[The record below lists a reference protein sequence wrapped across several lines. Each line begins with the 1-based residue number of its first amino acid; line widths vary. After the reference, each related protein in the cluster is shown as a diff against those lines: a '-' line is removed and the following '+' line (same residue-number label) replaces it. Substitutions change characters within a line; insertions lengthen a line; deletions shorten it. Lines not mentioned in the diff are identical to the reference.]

1 MQRFSEAA
9 EKNKTHILLV
19 LQEWLPPHAR
29 ILEIGTGSGQHALHM
44 AAEMKSITWQP
55 TERSE
60 GLPDLARNLSDYGF
74 PNILKPLILDL
85 SSERWP
91 NVDTNCVYSANVM
104 HIVKENLGENL
115 IRGVGKKLAEGGLL
129 ILYGP
134 YKYGGDFTTQSNAE
148 FDAWL
153 KERDPN
159 SGIRDFEWVADLANQ
174 HGLSLQADLSMP
186 ANNQM
191 LIFQRLPRH

>member
-1 MQRFSEAA
+1 MQSFSEAA
-9 EKNKTHILLV
+9 EKNKNHILLV
-19 LQEWLPPHAR
+19 LQEWLPTHAR
-29 ILEIGTGSGQHALHM
+29 VLEIGSGSGQHALHI

-60 GLPDLARNLSDYGF
+60 GMPDLTKNLSDYGS
-74 PNILKPLILDL
+74 PNILKPLMLDL

-91 NVDTNCVYSANVM
+91 KVDMNCVYSANVM
-104 HIVKENLGENL
+104 HIVKKNLGENL
-115 IRGVGKKLAEGGLL
+115 IRGVGDNLTEGGLL

-153 KERDPN
+153 KARDPN
-159 SGIRDFEWVADLANQ
+159 SGIRDFEWVAGLADQ
-174 HGLSLQADLSMP
+174 HGLLFKGDLPMP
-186 ANNQM
+186 ANNQL
-191 LIFQRLPRH
+191 LIFQR

>member
-1 MQRFSEAA
+1 MQSFSEAA
-9 EKNKTHILLV
+9 EKNKNHILPV
-19 LQEWLPPHAR
+19 LQEWLPTQAR
-29 ILEIGTGSGQHALHM
+29 VLEIGSGSGQHALHM

-60 GLPDLARNLSDYGF
+60 GMHDLTKNLSDYGF
-74 PNILKPLILDL
+74 PNILKPLMLDL

-104 HIVKENLGENL
+104 HIVKENLGANL
-115 IRGVGKKLAEGGLL
+115 IRGVGDNLAEGGLL

-134 YKYGGDFTTQSNAE
+134 YKYGGDFTAQSNAE

-153 KERDPN
+153 KARDPN
-159 SGIRDFEWVADLANQ
+159 SGIRDFEWVAGLADQ
-174 HGLSLQADLSMP
+174 HGLLFKDDLPMP
-186 ANNQM
+186 ANNQL
-191 LIFQRLPRH
+191 LIFQR

>member
-1 MQRFSEAA
+1 MQSFSEAA
-9 EKNKTHILLV
+9 EKNKNHILLV
-19 LQEWLPPHAR
+19 LQEWLPTHAR
-29 ILEIGTGSGQHALHM
+29 VLEIGSGSGQHALHM

-60 GLPDLARNLSDYGF
+60 GMHDLTKNLSDYGF
-74 PNILKPLILDL
+74 PNILKPLMLDL

-104 HIVKENLGENL
+104 HIVKENLGANL
-115 IRGVGKKLAEGGLL
+115 IRGVGDNLAEGGLL

-134 YKYGGDFTTQSNAE
+134 YKYGGDFTTQSNAD

-153 KERDPN
+153 KERNPH
-159 SGIRDFEWVADLANQ
+159 SGIRDFEWVNDLADQ
-174 HGLSLQADLSMP
+174 HGLSLQADLSGL
-186 ANNQM
+186 
-191 LIFQRLPRH
+191 LIFASPIIRF

>member
-1 MQRFSEAA
+1 MQSFSEAA
-9 EKNKTHILLV
+9 EKNKNYILLV
-19 LQEWLPPHAR
+19 LQEWLPTHAR
-29 ILEIGTGSGQHALHM
+29 VLEIGSGSGQHALHM
-44 AAEMKSITWQP
+44 AGQMKSITWQP
-55 TERSE
+55 TERPE
-60 GLPDLARNLSDYGF
+60 GMPDLTKNLSDYGSS
-74 PNILKPLILDL
+74 NILKPLMLDL

-115 IRGVGKKLAEGGLL
+115 IRRVGDNLVEGGLL

-134 YKYGGDFTTQSNAE
+134 YKYGGDFTTQSNAD

-153 KERDPN
+153 KERNPH
-159 SGIRDFEWVADLANQ
+159 SGIRDFEWVNDLADQ

-186 ANNQM
+186 ANNQI
-191 LIFQRLPRH
+191 LIFHR

>member
-1 MQRFSEAA
+1 MQSFSEAA
-9 EKNKTHILLV
+9 EKNKNHILLV
-19 LQEWLPPHAR
+19 LQEWLPTHAR
-29 ILEIGTGSGQHALHM
+29 VLEIGSGSGQHALHM

-60 GLPDLARNLSDYGF
+60 GMHDLTKNLSDYGF
-74 PNILKPLILDL
+74 PNILKPLMLDL

-115 IRGVGKKLAEGGLL
+115 IRGVGDNLIEGGLL

-153 KERDPN
+153 KARDPN
-159 SGIRDFEWVADLANQ
+159 SGIRDFEWVAGLADQQGLLFKGDLA
-174 HGLSLQADLSMP
+174 MP
-186 ANNQM
+186 ANNQL
-191 LIFQRLPRH
+191 LIFQR

>member
-1 MQRFSEAA
+1 MQSFSEAA
-9 EKNKTHILLV
+9 EKNKNHILLV
-19 LQEWLPPHAR
+19 LQEWLPTHAR
-29 ILEIGTGSGQHALHM
+29 VLEIGSGSGQHALHM

-60 GLPDLARNLSDYGF
+60 GMPDLTKNLSDYGS
-74 PNILKPLILDL
+74 PNILKPVMLDL

-91 NVDTNCVYSANVM
+91 KVDINCVYSANVM
-104 HIVKENLGENL
+104 HIVKKNLGENL
-115 IRGVGKKLAEGGLL
+115 IRGVGDNLAEGGLL

-134 YKYGGDFTTQSNAE
+134 YKYGGDFTTQSNAD

-153 KERDPN
+153 RERNPH
-159 SGIRDFEWVADLANQ
+159 SGIRDFEWVNDLADH

-186 ANNQM
+186 ANNQI
-191 LIFQRLPRH
+191 LIFQN

>member
-1 MQRFSEAA
+1 MQSFSEAA
-9 EKNKTHILLV
+9 ERNKNHILLV
-19 LQEWLPPHAR
+19 LQERLPTHAR
-29 ILEIGTGSGQHALHM
+29 VLEIGSGSGQHALHI

-60 GLPDLARNLSDYGF
+60 GMPNLTKNLSDYGS
-74 PNILKPLILDL
+74 PNILKPLMLDL
-85 SSERWP
+85 SSKRWP

-115 IRGVGKKLAEGGLL
+115 IRGVGDNLAEGGLL

-153 KERDPN
+153 KARDPN
-159 SGIRDFEWVADLANQ
+159 SGIRDFEWVAGLADQQGLLFKSDLP
-174 HGLSLQADLSMP
+174 MP
-186 ANNQM
+186 ANNRL
-191 LIFQRLPRH
+191 LIFQS

>member
-29 ILEIGTGSGQHALHM
+29 VLEIGTGSGQHALHM

-60 GLPDLARNLSDYGF
+60 GLPDLARNLSDYRF

-153 KERDPN
+153 KKRDPN

>member
-9 EKNKTHILLV
+9 ENNKNHILLV
-19 LQEWLPPHAR
+19 LRERLPPNAR
-29 ILEIGTGSGQHALHM
+29 VLEIGSGSGQHALHM
-44 AAEMKSITWQP
+44 AAEMKSIIWQP

-60 GLPDLARNLSDYGF
+60 GIPDLARNLSDYGS
-74 PNILKPLILDL
+74 PNILGPLRLDL
-85 SSERWP
+85 SSEAWP
-91 NVDTNCVYSANVM
+91 DTDTNCVYSANVM
-104 HIVKENLGENL
+104 HIVNEPLGESLVRGAGKNL
-115 IRGVGKKLAEGGLL
+115 SEEGLF

-134 YKYGGDFTTQSNAE
+134 FKYAGDFTTQSNAS

-159 SGIRDFEWVADLANQ
+159 SGIRDFEWVTDLANQ

-191 LIFQRLPRH
+191 LIFQRRPRH

>member
-29 ILEIGTGSGQHALHM
+29 VLEIGTGSGQHALHM

-60 GLPDLARNLSDYGF
+60 GLPDLARNLSDRGS
-74 PNILKPLILDL
+74 PNILKPLMLDL

>member
-1 MQRFSEAA
+1 MQSFSEAA
-9 EKNKTHILLV
+9 EKNKNHILLV
-19 LQEWLPPHAR
+19 LQEWLPTHAR
-29 ILEIGTGSGQHALHM
+29 VLEIGSGSGQHALHM

-60 GLPDLARNLSDYGF
+60 GMHDLTKNLSDYGF
-74 PNILKPLILDL
+74 PNILKPLMLDL

-104 HIVKENLGENL
+104 HIVKENLGANL
-115 IRGVGKKLAEGGLL
+115 IRGVGDNLAEGGLL

-153 KERDPN
+153 KE
-159 SGIRDFEWVADLANQ
+159 
-174 HGLSLQADLSMP
+174 LSL
-186 ANNQM
+186 
-191 LIFQRLPRH
+191 IHI

>member
-9 EKNKTHILLV
+9 ENNKNHILLV
-19 LQEWLPPHAR
+19 LQERLPPNAR
-29 ILEIGTGSGQHALHM
+29 VLEIGSGSGQHALHI
-44 AAEMKSITWQP
+44 AAEMKSIIWQP

-60 GLPDLARNLSDYGF
+60 GMPDLEKNLSDYGS
-74 PNILKPLILDL
+74 PNILTPLQLDL
-85 SSERWP
+85 SLEQWP
-91 NVDTNCVYSANVM
+91 DTDTNCVYSANVM
-104 HIVKENLGENL
+104 HIINEKLGESL
-115 IRGVGKKLAEGGLL
+115 VRGVGKNLSEEGLF

-134 YKYGGDFTTQSNAE
+134 YKYSGDFTTQSNAE
-148 FDAWL
+148 FDTWL

-159 SGIRDFEWVADLANQ
+159 SGIRDFEWVTDLANQ

-191 LIFQRLPRH
+191 LIFQK

>member
-1 MQRFSEAA
+1 MQSFSEAA
-9 EKNKTHILLV
+9 ERNKNHILLV
-19 LQEWLPPHAR
+19 LQEWLPTHAR
-29 ILEIGTGSGQHALHM
+29 VLEIGSGSGQHALHI

-60 GLPDLARNLSDYGF
+60 GMPNLTKNLSDYGS
-74 PNILKPLILDL
+74 PNILKPLMLDL
-85 SSERWP
+85 SSKRWP

-115 IRGVGKKLAEGGLL
+115 IRGVGDNLAEGGLL

-153 KERDPN
+153 KARDPN
-159 SGIRDFEWVADLANQ
+159 SGIRDFEWVAGLADQQGLLFKSDLP
-174 HGLSLQADLSMP
+174 MP
-186 ANNQM
+186 ANNRL
-191 LIFQRLPRH
+191 LIFQS

>member
-29 ILEIGTGSGQHALHM
+29 VLEIGTGSGQHALHM

-55 TERSE
+55 TECSE

>member
-29 ILEIGTGSGQHALHM
+29 VLEIGTGSGQHALHM

-60 GLPDLARNLSDYGF
+60 GLPDLARNLSDYRF

-115 IRGVGKKLAEGGLL
+115 IRGVGDNLAEAGLL

-134 YKYGGDFTTQSNAE
+134 YKYSGDFTTQSNAD
-148 FDAWL
+148 FDGWL
-153 KERDPN
+153 KERNPH
-159 SGIRDFEWVADLANQ
+159 SGIRDFEWVNDLANQ
-174 HGLSLQADLSMP
+174 HRLSLQADLSMP
-186 ANNQM
+186 ANNQI
-191 LIFQRLPRH
+191 LIFQR

>member
-9 EKNKTHILLV
+9 EKNKTQILLV
-19 LQEWLPPHAR
+19 LQDRLLPNAHV
-29 ILEIGTGSGQHALHM
+29 LEIGSGSGQHALHM
-44 AAEMKSITWQP
+44 AAEIKSITWQP

-60 GLPDLARNLSDYGF
+60 GLPDLAKNLSDCGS
-74 PNILKPLILDL
+74 PNILKPLMLDL

-115 IRGVGKKLAEGGLL
+115 IRGVGKNVAEGGLL

>member
-1 MQRFSEAA
+1 MQSFSEAA
-9 EKNKTHILLV
+9 EKNKNHILPV
-19 LQEWLPPHAR
+19 LQEWLPTQAR
-29 ILEIGTGSGQHALHM
+29 VLEIGSGSGQHALHM

-60 GLPDLARNLSDYGF
+60 GMHDLTKNLSDYGF
-74 PNILKPLILDL
+74 PNILKPLMLDL

-104 HIVKENLGENL
+104 HIVKENLGANL
-115 IRGVGKKLAEGGLL
+115 IPGVGDNLAAGGLL

-134 YKYGGDFTTQSNAE
+134 YKYGGDFTTQSNAD

-153 KERDPN
+153 RERNPH
-159 SGIRDFEWVADLANQ
+159 S
-174 HGLSLQADLSMP
+174 LSL
-186 ANNQM
+186 
-191 LIFQRLPRH
+191 IHI